1 MFIGLIRSTVTPYEI
16 KFCMDT
22 ATVEKLGEEDALET
36 LIKGGNQA
44 TGSEDWSDLFFD
56 LM

>member
-1 MFIGLIRSTVTPYEI
+1 
-16 KFCMDT
+16 
-22 ATVEKLGEEDALET
+22 LGEEDALET